1 MIISIYLA
9 FLGKLRGFFSN
20 TNESKRVLV
29 TVRTILSLQGMV
41 LNVTSTSLDE
51 LVLEKINLPVNFP
64 QKAKGTLKKPRN
76 FGFGLKRGG
85 VSPNLKS
92 LF

>member
-1 MIISIYLA
+1 M
-9 FLGKLRGFFSN
+9 
-20 TNESKRVLV
+20 LV

-85 VSPNLKS
+85 GLAQSEILILIWSVKTQC
-92 LF
+92 